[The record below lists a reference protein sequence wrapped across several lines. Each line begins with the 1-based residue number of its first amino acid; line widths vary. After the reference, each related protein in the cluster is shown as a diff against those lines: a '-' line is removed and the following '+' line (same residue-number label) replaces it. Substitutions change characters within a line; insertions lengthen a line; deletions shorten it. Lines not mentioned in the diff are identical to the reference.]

1 MLFVLLFAILFA
13 VACYA
18 VGSSKGYDGNTC
30 AVAGF
35 FGGIVALI
43 VLFILPDK
51 AQEEADAARREA
63 SRDAEI
69 SALKRR
75 ISELEAQHLKEES
88 ASPAEASFPQEV
100 SEGAPCIFPVRTE
113 ELIAC
118 PCCGKRQKGN
128 RNACYSCGTPFQ
140 YEHE

>member
-18 VGSSKGYDGNTC
+18 VGSSKGYDGGTC

-43 VLFILPDK
+43 VLFILPDR

-75 ISELEAQHLKEES
+75 ISELEAQQPKEDT
-88 ASPAEASFPQEV
+88 ASPAETFLPREV
-100 SEGAPCIFPVRTE
+100 PEGTPCVFPVRTE

-118 PCCGKRQKGN
+118 PRCGKRQKGN

-140 YEHE
+140 YEQE